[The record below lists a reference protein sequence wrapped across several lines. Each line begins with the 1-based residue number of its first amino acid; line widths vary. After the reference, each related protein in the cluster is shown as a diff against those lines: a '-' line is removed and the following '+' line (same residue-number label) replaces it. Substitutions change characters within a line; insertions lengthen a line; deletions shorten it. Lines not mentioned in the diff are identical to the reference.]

1 MTTHGFRRHGP
12 KKPYIFIQKSSF
24 RSLLLELPLHLTGT
38 DHLDFE
44 AASCLME
51 SLCNLNHIVRMLPVQ
66 KASTP
71 QNGCFCFAVNQ
82 VINAG
87 IPDRLRKVTPF
98 VAPIMEKAEFCIIP
112 RGIGTGAEHICLP
125 PRRIVIMPLEKSR
138 YIFQNRISSFQR
150 SLGISEKQFGLF
162 AVFLCLTLW
171 KGTCY
176 QNIQII

>member
-1 MTTHGFRRHGP
+1 MERRRFLFLNSGCAVVASDAAGAT
-12 KKPYIFIQKSSF
+12 PYLVNDGVNGSVYHSGNIQELYEKV
-24 RSLLLELPLHLTGT
+24 RRLLENTTMQYSFGKAAYLTITELWNAEVAAKRFFGT

-98 VAPIMEKAEFCIIP
+98 A
-112 RGIGTGAEHICLP
+112 
-125 PRRIVIMPLEKSR
+125 
-138 YIFQNRISSFQR
+138 
-150 SLGISEKQFGLF
+150 
-162 AVFLCLTLW
+162 FL
-171 KGTCY
+171 
-176 QNIQII
+176 Q